1 MERIQRQEQFD
12 LWTCIS
18 SFGRRCKMDNLSAQ
32 QKWID
37 LWKTTI
43 TIVMQLYG
51 MYLYV
56 FYITLLLFLFT
67 QVSTCKSVNVIIAIS
82 MNISNGILNLYMKHP
97 KMIDNLSNQ
106 DLVTFWISIIFSN
119 KYKKKIDI
127 ELEKYWTQHCL
138 FRLTRF

>member
-1 MERIQRQEQFD
+1 MCNVVKTYIR
-12 LWTCIS
+12 
-18 SFGRRCKMDNLSAQ
+18 
-32 QKWID
+32 
-37 LWKTTI
+37 KTTT

-97 KMIDNLSNQ
+97 KMIENVSNQ
-106 DLVTFWISIIFSN
+106 DLVTF
-119 KYKKKIDI
+119 
-127 ELEKYWTQHCL
+127 
-138 FRLTRF
+138 